1 MEQTMVGRPRSA
13 NGVIK
18 LIFPDD
24 VVQSGMETCPSSVT
38 GGVDVSRLPD
48 LDKQQIRE
56 RAAAQSWT
64 RGQAYFAQGA
74 VCQVVW
80 REGVLTAQVIGSSY
94 EPYRV
99 TVRFDAQGAITNAEC
114 TCPYDLSGDCKHI
127 VATLL
132 YLLNRPENVE
142 QRPDLTSLLAPLN
155 AEQLTRLVVQL
166 VAVHPDLID
175 DVEELLATLTTPPT
189 SSAVSLPVDLAV
201 LQRRIR
207 ADMRRLLR
215 DYDTGDYY
223 EDVIDLGEALMPAI
237 EIVGDLLSADDAR
250 GALAVLEAGTIAW
263 LDGCEWIDHDSM
275 GDVIGFA
282 SDTLATWGELW
293 AEALL
298 RADLEPQESQRWA
311 RTLQTWNDALGGGY
325 ALLIAAT
332 AAEQGW
338 RYPPLVAAMQGHPG
352 EHGIWEGDRPR
363 FADKLVTIRL
373 RILQA
378 RGRYEEYLNLA
389 RADRRFLDYLKM
401 LVTLGR
407 CEAAAAE
414 AREYLDNPGDI
425 LAIAQILIDHGDVEK
440 ALDLAAHGLNL
451 NAPHRQ
457 REGLARWLRDEAAR
471 HGRRDLALHAGWIA
485 LGAYPLAEHYR
496 WLRTWLHDEW
506 DRHRERALQTVE
518 LASANI
524 NNIDE
529 QVEIYLMEQMFD
541 KAMALVETN
550 PRSSKLDQVIDAVRM
565 THPRWAF
572 EQCYRQAAAIMDR
585 GLASAYID
593 AVTWLRKGRDILL
606 ASGHHEVWNTVL
618 NDLIQKHAK
627 KYKLRPM
634 LEQLRR

>member
-1 MEQTMVGRPRSA
+1 
-13 NGVIK
+13 VIK

-74 VCQVVW
+74 VRQVVW

-237 EIVGDLLSADDAR
+237 EVVGDLLSADDAR

-389 RADRRFLDYLKM
+389 RAERRFLDYLKM

-407 CEAAAAE
+407 REAAAAE
-414 AREYLDNPGDI
+414 ARTYLTDLGDI

-440 ALDLAAHGLNL
+440 ALDLATHGLTL

-541 KAMALVETN
+541 KAMALVEKN
-550 PRSSKLDQVIDAVRM
+550 PWSSKLGQVIDAVRA

-585 GLASAYID
+585 GLASAYIN
-593 AVTWLRKGRDILL
+593 AITWLRQGRDILL
-606 ASGHHEVWNTVL
+606 VSGQHDVWNTVL
-618 NDLIQKHAK
+618 NDLIQKHYK

>member
-1 MEQTMVGRPRSA
+1 MVGRPRSA
-13 NGVIK
+13 NGAIK
-18 LIFPDD
+18 PIFLDD
-24 VVQSGMETCPSSVT
+24 VVQSGMETCPFFVP

-64 RGQAYFAQGA
+64 RGQAYFARGA
-74 VCQVVW
+74 VRQVVW
-80 REGVLTAQVIGSSY
+80 REGVLTAQVVGSHH
-94 EPYRV
+94 ELYRV

-114 TCPYDLSGDCKHI
+114 TCPYDWGGDCKHI

-175 DVEELLATLTTPPT
+175 DVEELLATLATPST
-189 SSAVSLPVDLAV
+189 GATASLPVDLAV

-215 DYDTGDYY
+215 DYDTGNYY
-223 EDVIDLGEALMPAI
+223 DDDVIDLGEALVPAI

-263 LDGCEWIDHDSM
+263 LDGCQWIDHDSM

-389 RADRRFLDYLKM
+389 RAERRFLDYLKM
-401 LVTLGR
+401 LLTLGR
-407 CEAAAAE
+407 SEAAVAE

-425 LAIAQILIDHGDVEK
+425 LAIAQTLIDHGDVEK
-440 ALDLAAHGLNL
+440 ALDLATHGLTL

-471 HGRRDLALHAGWIA
+471 HGHGDLALHAGWIA

-496 WLRTWLHDEW
+496 WLRTWLQDEW
-506 DRHRERALQTVE
+506 DRHRERALQAVE
-518 LASANI
+518 LTPTNV
-524 NNIDE
+524 DE
-529 QVEIYLMEQMFD
+529 RVEIYLMEQMFD
-541 KAMALVETN
+541 KAMALVEKN
-550 PRSSKLDQVIDAVRM
+550 PLSSKLDQVIDAVR
-565 THPRWAF
+565 TIHPRWAF
-572 EQCYRQAAAIMDR
+572 EQCYRQAAAIMNK
-585 GLASAYID
+585 GLASAYVD
-593 AVTWLRKGRDILL
+593 AITWLRQGRDILL
-606 ASGHHEVWNTVL
+606 ASGQHDVWNTVL
-618 NDLIQKHAK
+618 NDLIQKHSK

>member
-1 MEQTMVGRPRSA
+1 M
-13 NGVIK
+13 IK

-74 VCQVVW
+74 VRQVVW

-237 EIVGDLLSADDAR
+237 EVVGDLLSADDAR

-389 RADRRFLDYLKM
+389 RAERRFLDYLKM

-407 CEAAAAE
+407 REAAAAE
-414 AREYLDNPGDI
+414 ARTYLTDLGDI

-440 ALDLAAHGLNL
+440 ALDLATHGLTL

-506 DRHRERALQTVE
+506 DRHREQALQTVE

-541 KAMALVETN
+541 KAMALVEKN
-550 PRSSKLDQVIDAVRM
+550 PWSSKLGQVIDAVRA

-585 GLASAYID
+585 GLASAYIN
-593 AVTWLRKGRDILL
+593 AITWLRQGRDILL
-606 ASGHHEVWNTVL
+606 VSGQHDVWNTVL
-618 NDLIQKHAK
+618 NDLIQKHYK

>member
-1 MEQTMVGRPRSA
+1 M
-13 NGVIK
+13 IK

-74 VCQVVW
+74 VRQVVW

-389 RADRRFLDYLKM
+389 RAERRFLDYLKM

-407 CEAAAAE
+407 REAAAAE
-414 AREYLDNPGDI
+414 ARTYLTDLGDI

-440 ALDLAAHGLNL
+440 ALDLATHGLTL

-506 DRHRERALQTVE
+506 DRHREQALQTVE

-541 KAMALVETN
+541 KAMALVEKN
-550 PRSSKLDQVIDAVRM
+550 PWSSKLGQVIDAVRA

-585 GLASAYID
+585 GLASAYIN
-593 AVTWLRKGRDILL
+593 AITWLRQGRDILL
-606 ASGHHEVWNTVL
+606 VSGQHDVWNTVL
-618 NDLIQKHAK
+618 NDLIQKHAR

>member
-1 MEQTMVGRPRSA
+1 MVGRPRSA
-13 NGVIK
+13 NGAIK
-18 LIFPDD
+18 PIFLDD
-24 VVQSGMETCPSSVT
+24 VVQSGMETCPFFVP

-64 RGQAYFAQGA
+64 RGQAYFARGA
-74 VCQVVW
+74 VRQVVW

-99 TVRFDAQGAITNAEC
+99 TVRFDAQGAIINAEC

-352 EHGIWEGDRPR
+352 EHGIWEGDLPR

-389 RADRRFLDYLKM
+389 RAERRFLDYLKM

-407 CEAAAAE
+407 REAAAAE
-414 AREYLDNPGDI
+414 ARTYLTDLGDI
-425 LAIAQILIDHGDVEK
+425 LAIAQTLIDHGDVEK

-541 KAMALVETN
+541 KAMALVEKN
-550 PRSSKLDQVIDAVRM
+550 PGSSKLGQVIDAVRT

>member
-1 MEQTMVGRPRSA
+1 MVGRPRSA

-74 VCQVVW
+74 VRQVVW

-175 DVEELLATLTTPPT
+175 DVEELLATLATPST
-189 SSAVSLPVDLAV
+189 SATASLPVDLAV

-389 RADRRFLDYLKM
+389 RAERRFLDYLKM

-407 CEAAAAE
+407 REAAAAE
-414 AREYLDNPGDI
+414 ARTYLTDLGDI
-425 LAIAQILIDHGDVEK
+425 LAIAQTLIDHGDVEK
-440 ALDLAAHGLNL
+440 ALDLATHGLTL

-506 DRHRERALQTVE
+506 DRHREQALQTVE

-541 KAMALVETN
+541 KAMALVEKN
-550 PRSSKLDQVIDAVRM
+550 PWSSKLGQVIDAVRA

-585 GLASAYID
+585 GLASAYIN
-593 AVTWLRKGRDILL
+593 AITWLRQGRDILL
-606 ASGHHEVWNTVL
+606 VSGQHDVWNTVL
-618 NDLIQKHAK
+618 NDLIQKHYK

>member
-1 MEQTMVGRPRSA
+1 M
-13 NGVIK
+13 IK

-74 VCQVVW
+74 VRQVVW

-175 DVEELLATLTTPPT
+175 DVEELLATLATPST
-189 SSAVSLPVDLAV
+189 SATASLPVDLAV

-389 RADRRFLDYLKM
+389 RAERRFLDYLKM

-407 CEAAAAE
+407 REAAAAE
-414 AREYLDNPGDI
+414 ARTYLTDLGDI

-440 ALDLAAHGLNL
+440 ALDLATHGLTL

-506 DRHRERALQTVE
+506 DRHREQALQTVE

-541 KAMALVETN
+541 KAMALVEKN
-550 PRSSKLDQVIDAVRM
+550 PWSSKLGQVIDAVRA

-585 GLASAYID
+585 GLASAYIN
-593 AVTWLRKGRDILL
+593 AITWLRQGRDILL
-606 ASGHHEVWNTVL
+606 VSGQHDVWNTVL
-618 NDLIQKHAK
+618 NDLIQKHAR

>member
-1 MEQTMVGRPRSA
+1 
-13 NGVIK
+13 
-18 LIFPDD
+18 
-24 VVQSGMETCPSSVT
+24 METCPLCVP

-56 RAAAQSWT
+56 RAGAQSWT
-64 RGQAYFAQGA
+64 RGLAYFAQGA
-74 VCQVVW
+74 VRQVVW
-80 REGVLTAQVIGSSY
+80 REGVLTAQVVGSHH
-94 EPYRV
+94 ELYRV
-99 TVRFDAQGAITNAEC
+99 TVRFDAQGAIINAEC
-114 TCPYDLSGDCKHI
+114 TCPYDWGGDCKHI

-132 YLLNRPENVE
+132 YLLNRPEQVE
-142 QRPDLTSLLAPLN
+142 QRPDLTSLLAPLD

-175 DVEELLATLTTPPT
+175 DVEELLATLATPST
-189 SSAVSLPVDLAV
+189 SATVSLPVDLAV

-237 EIVGDLLSADDAR
+237 EVVGDLLSADDAR

-263 LDGCEWIDHDSM
+263 LDGCQWIDHDSM

-389 RADRRFLDYLKM
+389 RAERRFLDYLKM

-407 CEAAAAE
+407 REAAAAE
-414 AREYLDNPGDI
+414 ARTYLTDLGDI
-425 LAIAQILIDHGDVEK
+425 LAIAQTLIDHGDVEK
-440 ALDLAAHGLNL
+440 ALDLATHGLTL

-506 DRHRERALQTVE
+506 DRHREQALQTVE

-541 KAMALVETN
+541 KAMALVEKN
-550 PRSSKLDQVIDAVRM
+550 PWSSKLGQVIDAVRA

-585 GLASAYID
+585 GLASAYIN
-593 AVTWLRKGRDILL
+593 AITWLRQGRDILL
-606 ASGHHEVWNTVL
+606 VSGQHDVWNTVL
-618 NDLIQKHAK
+618 NDLIQKHYK

>member
-1 MEQTMVGRPRSA
+1 
-13 NGVIK
+13 VIK

-74 VCQVVW
+74 VRQVVW

-175 DVEELLATLTTPPT
+175 DVEELLATLATPST
-189 SSAVSLPVDLAV
+189 SATASLPVDLAV

-389 RADRRFLDYLKM
+389 RAERRFLDYLKM

-407 CEAAAAE
+407 REAAAAE
-414 AREYLDNPGDI
+414 ARTYLTDLGDI

-440 ALDLAAHGLNL
+440 ALDLATHGLTL

-506 DRHRERALQTVE
+506 DRHREQALQTVE

-541 KAMALVETN
+541 KAMALVEKN
-550 PRSSKLDQVIDAVRM
+550 PWSSKLGQVIDAVRA

-585 GLASAYID
+585 GLASAYIN
-593 AVTWLRKGRDILL
+593 AITWLRQGRDILL
-606 ASGHHEVWNTVL
+606 VSGQHDVWNTVL
-618 NDLIQKHAK
+618 NDLIQKHAR

>member
-1 MEQTMVGRPRSA
+1 MVGRPRSA
-13 NGVIK
+13 NGAIK
-18 LIFPDD
+18 PIFLDD
-24 VVQSGMETCPSSVT
+24 VVQSGMETCPFFVP

-56 RAAAQSWT
+56 RAAAQILDT
-64 RGQAYFAQGA
+64 RAGVLCAGA
-74 VCQVVW
+74 VRQVVW
-80 REGVLTAQVIGSSY
+80 REGVLTAQVVGSHH
-94 EPYRV
+94 ELYRV
-99 TVRFDAQGAITNAEC
+99 TVRFDAQGAIINAEC
-114 TCPYDLSGDCKHI
+114 TCPYDWGGDCKHI

-132 YLLNRPENVE
+132 YLLNRPEQVE
-142 QRPDLTSLLAPLN
+142 QRPDLTSLLAPLD

-175 DVEELLATLTTPPT
+175 DVEELLATLATPST
-189 SSAVSLPVDLAV
+189 SATVSLPVDLAV

-223 EDVIDLGEALMPAI
+223 DDVIDLGEALMPAI

-263 LDGCEWIDHDSM
+263 LDGCQWIDHDSM
-275 GDVIGFA
+275 DHVIWFDSNA
-282 SDTLATWGELW
+282 LATWGELW

-352 EHGIWEGDRPR
+352 EHGIWEGDLPR

-389 RADRRFLDYLKM
+389 RAERRFLDYLKM
-401 LVTLGR
+401 LLTLGR
-407 CEAAAAE
+407 SEAAVAE

-425 LAIAQILIDHGDVEK
+425 LAIAQTLIDHGDVEK
-440 ALDLAAHGLNL
+440 ALDLATHGLTL

-471 HGRRDLALHAGWIA
+471 HGHGDLALHAGWIA
-485 LGAYPLAEHYR
+485 LGAYPMAEHYR
-496 WLRTWLHDEW
+496 WLRTWLQDEW
-506 DRHRERALQTVE
+506 DRHRERALQAVE
-518 LASANI
+518 LTPTNV
-524 NNIDE
+524 DE
-529 QVEIYLMEQMFD
+529 RVEIYLMEQMFD
-541 KAMALVETN
+541 KAMALVEKN
-550 PRSSKLDQVIDAVRM
+550 PLSSKLDQVIDAVR
-565 THPRWAF
+565 TIHPRWAF
-572 EQCYRQAAAIMDR
+572 EQCYRQAAAIMNK
-585 GLASAYID
+585 GLASAYVD
-593 AVTWLRKGRDILL
+593 AITWLRQGRDILL
-606 ASGHHEVWNTVL
+606 ASGQHDVWNTVL
-618 NDLIQKHAK
+618 NDLIQKHSK

>member
-1 MEQTMVGRPRSA
+1 M
-13 NGVIK
+13 IK

-74 VCQVVW
+74 VRQVVW

-311 RTLQTWNDALGGGY
+311 KTLQTWNDALGGGY

-541 KAMALVETN
+541 KAMALVEKN
-550 PRSSKLDQVIDAVRM
+550 PWSSKLGQVIDAVRA

-585 GLASAYID
+585 GLASAYIN
-593 AVTWLRKGRDILL
+593 AITWLRQGRDILL
-606 ASGHHEVWNTVL
+606 VSGQHDVWNTVL
-618 NDLIQKHAK
+618 NDLIQKHYK

>member
-1 MEQTMVGRPRSA
+1 MVGRPRSA
-13 NGVIK
+13 NGAIK
-18 LIFPDD
+18 PIFLDD
-24 VVQSGMETCPSSVT
+24 VVQSGMETCPFFVP

-64 RGQAYFAQGA
+64 RGQAYFARGA
-74 VCQVVW
+74 VRQVVW

-175 DVEELLATLTTPPT
+175 DVEELLATLATPST
-189 SSAVSLPVDLAV
+189 SATASLPVDLAV

-207 ADMRRLLR
+207 ADMRRLIK

-237 EIVGDLLSADDAR
+237 EVVGDLLSADDAR

-263 LDGCEWIDHDSM
+263 LDGCQWIDHDSM

-585 GLASAYID
+585 GLASAYIN
-593 AVTWLRKGRDILL
+593 AITWLRQGRDILL
-606 ASGHHEVWNTVL
+606 VSGQHDVWNTVL
-618 NDLIQKHAK
+618 NDLIQKHYK

>member
-13 NGVIK
+13 NGAIK
-18 LIFPDD
+18 PIFLDD
-24 VVQSGMETCPSSVT
+24 VVQSGMETCPFFVP

-64 RGQAYFAQGA
+64 RGQAYFARGA
-74 VCQVVW
+74 VRQVVW

-389 RADRRFLDYLKM
+389 RAERRFLDYLKM
-401 LVTLGR
+401 LLTLGR
-407 CEAAAAE
+407 SEAAVAE

-425 LAIAQILIDHGDVEK
+425 LAIAQTLIDHGDVEK
-440 ALDLAAHGLNL
+440 ALDLATHGLTL

-506 DRHRERALQTVE
+506 DRHREQALQTVE

-618 NDLIQKHAK
+618 NDLIQKHSK

>member
-1 MEQTMVGRPRSA
+1 M
-13 NGVIK
+13 IK

-74 VCQVVW
+74 VRQVVW

-237 EIVGDLLSADDAR
+237 EVVGDLLSADDAR

-389 RADRRFLDYLKM
+389 RAERRFLDYLKM

-407 CEAAAAE
+407 REAAAAE
-414 AREYLDNPGDI
+414 ARTYLTDLGDI

-440 ALDLAAHGLNL
+440 ALDLATHGLTL

-506 DRHRERALQTVE
+506 DRHREQALQTVE

-541 KAMALVETN
+541 KAMALVEKN
-550 PRSSKLDQVIDAVRM
+550 PWSSKLGQVIDAVRA

-585 GLASAYID
+585 GLASAYIN
-593 AVTWLRKGRDILL
+593 AITWLRQGRDILL
-606 ASGHHEVWNTVL
+606 VSGQHDVWNTVL
-618 NDLIQKHAK
+618 NDLIQKHAR